1 MSGREGLVGQNQRA
15 WRCYDTYATLRRARA
30 HKCFARRVVALGDR
44 EGAQDRD
51 VFSIKT
57 TPSFPRKHFL
67 FVSLLSAAALLLNTE
82 DNNVADIFEEGNQID
97 QNDQKKL
104 PEFSDVYGLMTYHG
118 VPKPGW
124 RAFAL
129 MHSQ

>member
-1 MSGREGLVGQNQRA
+1 MTILFTVV
-15 WRCYDTYATLRRARA
+15 TVART
-30 HKCFARRVVALGDR
+30 K
-44 EGAQDRD
+44 
-51 VFSIKT
+51 
-57 TPSFPRKHFL
+57 L

-82 DNNVADIFEEGNQID
+82 DNFVADIFEEGNQID

-129 MHSQ
+129 LHSQ

>member
-1 MSGREGLVGQNQRA
+1 M
-15 WRCYDTYATLRRARA
+15 
-30 HKCFARRVVALGDR
+30 
-44 EGAQDRD
+44 
-51 VFSIKT
+51 
-57 TPSFPRKHFL
+57 
-67 FVSLLSAAALLLNTE
+67 LS
-82 DNNVADIFEEGNQID
+82 DIFEEGNQID

-129 MHSQ
+129 LHSQ